1 MLSLV
6 SDKLSSERITVDD
19 SSPDGT
25 ARIRVV
31 FDNGQFVE
39 ADPPGTIVFVGGG

>member
-1 MLSLV
+1 VLSLV

-25 ARIRVV
+25 ARIQIV
-31 FDNGQFVE
+31 FDKGQFIQAE
-39 ADPPGTIVFVGGG
+39 PPTTIVFVGGG